1 VKGGITS
8 SEDKNKIKGKDTG
21 SDDEKKDENKDQAGK
36 KGDSDNKSKSDD
48 AAKDGN
54 NGGWT
59 EEQDKQ
65 IKDMKAVNSS
75 WREIAAAVG
84 ASKKDVQHRFKELSK
99 ETPENEEEQSLGLD
113 DFSGL
118 FEESDGGSAKDEGG
132 KSGGGKKG
140 GKEKGCGAKNCCHGK
155 GCGEGDGK
163 KNQNQNQKGG
173 NNGNGKKGRQGGWDT
188 SSGGGSGWNEKNNWS
203 NSNSNGNGNGGGE
216 KMWYDDPE
224 VTGVQPDDNNNNSN
238 QSNQNQNN
246 GNGNQNEGEKRSGYG
261 RLRPDDI
268 WSREDLEVLEF
279 LEAKYEE
286 NKWMYMQA
294 GFYNW
299 GGRMV
304 DASMIEKK
312 FRDDG
317 AV

>member
-1 VKGGITS
+1 
-8 SEDKNKIKGKDTG
+8 
-21 SDDEKKDENKDQAGK
+21 
-36 KGDSDNKSKSDD
+36 
-48 AAKDGN
+48 
-54 NGGWT
+54 
-59 EEQDKQ
+59 
-65 IKDMKAVNSS
+65 MKAVNSS
-75 WREIAAAVG
+75 WKEIAVAVG

-99 ETPENEEEQSLGLD
+99 NNPENEEEQGL

-118 FEESDGGSAKDEGG
+118 FDESDGGGAKDEGE
-132 KSGGGKKG
+132 KGKKG

-155 GCGEGDGK
+155 GCGEGHG

-173 NNGNGKKGRQGGWDT
+173 NNGNGKKGKQGGWDT
-188 SSGGGSGWNEKNNWS
+188 SSGGGSGWNEKNNNWS
-203 NSNSNGNGNGGGE
+203 NSNSNGNGNGGE

-224 VTGVQPDDNNNNSN
+224 VTGVQPDGNNNNSN
-238 QSNQNQNN
+238 QSNQNQNI
-246 GNGNQNEGEKRSGYG
+246 GNGNQNGGEKRSGYG

-286 NKWMYMQA
+286 NKWKHMQA